1 MENNYFVLYD
11 FNDNI
16 ICYIDNIYELVN
28 YLPNYRLRD
37 IKRRF
42 LNSKVGYIGIVID
55 NVIYKLYR
63 FI

>member
-1 MENNYFVLYD
+1 MEKNYFVLYD
-11 FNDNI
+11 VNDNI

-42 LNSKVGYIGIVID
+42 LNSKFGYIGIVID